1 MSFFKP
7 NLSPSW
13 LAATAVPLALTVLA
27 GALLPA
33 QFATNSAL
41 AAQLGSVTLT
51 GGVSYLV
58 GAVFL
63 CALVALQR
71 RKADWAAAG
80 RGPRWAWFGGAVGSA
95 YVVGSVLLTRA
106 LGAALATTLV
116 IAAQIV
122 TAIAL
127 DHFGALGLEVRRLN
141 AARVL
146 AVTLVLMALILRFWG
161 TQ

>member
-1 MSFFKP
+1 MTTRT
-7 NLSPSW
+7 PSLFPIS
-13 LAATAVPLALTVLA
+13 LAVLG

-41 AAQLGSVTLT
+41 ALEVGSVTLT

-63 CALVALQR
+63 FALLGVR
-71 RKADWAAAG
+71 GERADWAAAR
-80 RGPRWAWFGGAVGSA
+80 RGPRWAWLGGAVGSA

-116 IAAQIV
+116 IASQIV
-122 TAIAL
+122 TAILL
-127 DHFGALGLEVRRLN
+127 DHFGALGLERRPVN
-141 AARVL
+141 AARAVAVL
-146 AVTLVLMALILRFWG
+146 LAFAALALRFWG
-161 TQ
+161 SR

>member
-1 MSFFKP
+1 M
-7 NLSPSW
+7 
-13 LAATAVPLALTVLA
+13 LARFLPLLVAVFA

-41 AAQLGSVTLT
+41 AASLGSVVLT
-51 GGVSYLV
+51 GVVSYSV

-63 CALVALQR
+63 FVLLRAQR
-71 RKADWAAAG
+71 SKPNWLAA
-80 RGPRWAWFGGAVGSA
+80 RQGPTWAWFGGAVGSA

-116 IAAQIV
+116 IASQIV
-122 TAIAL
+122 TAILL
-127 DHFGALGLEVRRLN
+127 DHFGALGLERRRIN

-146 AVTLVLMALILRFWG
+146 AMLLVFSALGLRLWG
-161 TQ
+161 LR